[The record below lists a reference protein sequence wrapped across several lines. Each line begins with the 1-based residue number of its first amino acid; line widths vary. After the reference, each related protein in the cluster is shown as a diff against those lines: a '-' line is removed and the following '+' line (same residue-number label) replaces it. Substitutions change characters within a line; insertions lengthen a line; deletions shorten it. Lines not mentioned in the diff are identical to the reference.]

1 MMTLTAALAVA
12 QKPTPNLKDYTD
24 GKYSPTSKGSDLRS
38 LPDGEHYT
46 AMDKLGTAIVRY
58 EYRTGRVVDTLFN
71 TRTARECDFKNFEGY
86 EISPN
91 GHHIIVWRESDE
103 IYRHSQRFKAYDYD
117 VRRKLI
123 KPLNE
128 SGRKIMLPTFSPDGR
143 MCAYV
148 VDNNIWIKKF
158 DYDTEVQVTRD
169 GATNRIINGSTDWV
183 YEEEFAMTRMM
194 TWSADSRF
202 LAFVRFDES
211 EVPEYSM
218 QIYGEKTYY
227 PSYHKYKYPNAGDRN
242 STVSVHAYNIETK
255 DTKTIPVPLDADGYI
270 PRIEFTTVPDQ
281 LAVMTFNRHQS
292 VFSMYFA
299 NPASGVCK
307 LILKDEN
314 TRYINPEWVR
324 TLQDNAELR
333 ERLAKLSY
341 GPKEFFTVRTADGV
355 ELNAWMVKPADFN
368 AKKKYPVLMTQYS
381 GPNSQSV
388 LDRFEFGWEECL
400 AAHGVITICVDGR
413 GTGARGEEFRKCTYL
428 KMGDLESKDQVA
440 AAKALAKQ
448 FPFIDASRM
457 AIWGWSFGGYNTLM
471 SMSVGEG
478 TFKVGIAVAPPT
490 DWHYYNTIYTERYM
504 RTPKENAEGYALTS
518 PIKLAEKLTGKL
530 LLIHGTADDNV
541 HFMQTMDYAETL
553 VQLGKQFDMQVYK
566 DRNHCIMGGN
576 TRLHLYTRM
585 TDFILENL

>member
-1 MMTLTAALAVA
+1 ML
-12 QKPTPNLKDYTD
+12 
-24 GKYSPTSKGSDLRS
+24 
-38 LPDGEHYT
+38 
-46 AMDKLGTAIVRY
+46 
-58 EYRTGRVVDTLFN
+58 
-71 TRTARECDFKNFEGY
+71 
-86 EISPN
+86 
-91 GHHIIVWRESDE
+91 
-103 IYRHSQRFKAYDYD
+103 RHSSATT
-117 VRRKLI
+117 
-123 KPLNE
+123 
-128 SGRKIMLPTFSPDGR
+128 PT
-143 MCAYV
+143 
-148 VDNNIWIKKF
+148 I
-158 DYDTEVQVTRD
+158 
-169 GATNRIINGSTDWV
+169 AT
-183 YEEEFAMTRMM
+183 
-194 TWSADSRF
+194 
-202 LAFVRFDES
+202 L
-211 EVPEYSM
+211 
-218 QIYGEKTYY
+218 
-227 PSYHKYKYPNAGDRN
+227 H
-242 STVSVHAYNIETK
+242 ETK
-255 DTKTIPVPLDADGYI
+255 
-270 PRIEFTTVPDQ
+270 
-281 LAVMTFNRHQS
+281 
-292 VFSMYFA
+292 
-299 NPASGVCK
+299 SGK
-307 LILKDEN
+307 EL
-314 TRYINPEWVR
+314 R

-400 AAHGVITICVDGR
+400 AAHGVITVCVDGR

-448 FPFIDASRM
+448 FPFVDASRM

-566 DRNHCIMGGN
+566 DRNHFLMGGN